1 MSSSPII
8 SGDSL
13 EIGPIPYNFFDVSR
27 LMLPGS
33 AYINGPVTLGANPS
47 VLVPRA
53 NIMMGPGI
61 VAPITLEV
69 IGAANY
75 FGLENKFSLRN
86 IFGLS
91 NFFGLKNSFGLSLK
105 QGISLKNALDLTN
118 AITVA
123 NGINY
128 CTAADFT
135 PFISAGNGL
144 FTDLTVAGIK
154 KFEISHPSKPGYKL
168 VHACIEGP
176 ESGVYYRGRLRRSN
190 EIWLPDYWE
199 NLVDFRTITV
209 HLTPR
214 RHHQELYVKETV
226 DNKFIRIENNIE
238 STIDCDYIICAERVD
253 VKKLVVERKEND
265 N

>member
-86 IFGLS
+86 IFGIS
-91 NFFGLKNSFGLSLK
+91 NIFSLVIKNSISLK
-105 QGISLKNALDLTN
+105 QGIDFKNALNL
-118 AITVA
+118 
-123 NGINY
+123 
-128 CTAADFT
+128 
-135 PFISAGNGL
+135 GNGP
-144 FTDLTVAGIK
+144 TVLNGPLIGDTAG
-154 KFEISHPSKPGYKL
+154 FVYLDSISVSATVKNFKIDHPTKPGYKL
-168 VHACIEGP
+168 IHACIEGP
-176 ESGVYYRGRLRRSN
+176 ENGVYYRGRLRRSN

-199 NLVDFRTITV
+199 NLVDFKTITV

-214 RHHQELYVKETV
+214 RHYQELYVKETV

-253 VKKLVVERKEND
+253 VKKLVVERKEDGN
-265 N
+265 

>member
-86 IFGLS
+86 IFGIS
-91 NFFGLKNSFGLSLK
+91 NFFGLKTSFGLSLK
-105 QGISLKNALDLTN
+105 QGISLKNAFNIENSVSITN
-118 AITVA
+118 GAKICTAIT
-123 NGINY
+123 
-128 CTAADFT
+128 TT
-135 PFISAGNGL
+135 PFIESGVGRFASIIAETKN
-144 FTDLTVAGIK
+144 FII
-154 KFEISHPSKPGYKL
+154 EHPSKSGYKL

-176 ESGVYYRGRLRRSN
+176 ENGVYYRGRLRRSN
-190 EIWLPDYWE
+190 EIWFPDYWE
-199 NLVDFRTITV
+199 NLVDFKTITV

-253 VKKLVVERKEND
+253 VKKLVVERKEDGN
-265 N
+265 